1 MIRRPPRS
9 TLFPYTTL
17 FRSVGA
23 WVRRGD
29 GALPVRDRACRIRDV
44 FAIPGAPLRARTV
57 EGQRPVGVE
66 IQVGGLGLRGRPRA
80 VGPPAVRPRLK
91 GRRPPGRRLASP
103 MEVIAE
109 ERRLDRL
116 AELARRLMPAERD
129 RPDAVRF
136 GGAPLAMIPGTGD

>member
-1 MIRRPPRS
+1 MYSRYPAPRS
-9 TLFPYTTL
+9 ARG
-17 FRSVGA
+17 RSKDSVPSAWRYRLVGLA
-23 WVRRGD
+23 SG
-29 GALPVRDRACRIRDV
+29 G
-44 FAIPGAPLRARTV
+44 GV

-116 AELARRLMPAERD
+116 AELARRSSA
-129 RPDAVRF
+129 
-136 GGAPLAMIPGTGD
+136 I